1 MSTEKTRSPTH
12 TKPEQRQNHTQ
23 LPAPQANANSDQ
35 RTGDEPLR
43 ARGRAPVPHLLPP
56 PVERLP
62 LDALGRRRLPGTQ
75 PPCQAPGD
83 SGAPTSFLDPG
94 QSQETQDLVSHL
106 SYMFFL

>member
-35 RTGDEPLR
+35 RTGDEPLG